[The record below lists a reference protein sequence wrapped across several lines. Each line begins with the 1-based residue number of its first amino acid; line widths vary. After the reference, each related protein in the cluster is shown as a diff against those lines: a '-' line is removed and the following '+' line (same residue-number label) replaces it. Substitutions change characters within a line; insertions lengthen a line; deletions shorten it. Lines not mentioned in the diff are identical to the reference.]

1 MGHPNET
8 VVLDA
13 YEAFAEQDGERLFS
27 LFADDVAFHVPGRS
41 AISGAHRGRDG
52 VVALFGQLD
61 TLTEGTFELEP
72 QHVVAGDEFV
82 VALVVSVAE
91 PEGRAYEGRDVH
103 VWRVAEG
110 KLAELWV
117 HPGDQ
122 YEADAFFSAA
132 RAAPTSDTTAGDTT
146 AGEPAASVDV
156 EAPPVED
163 GVDERGLEETPV
175 TDEAATGGA
184 ATAPAP
190 AAGAAEE
197 TTEVVES
204 GGAKSPPSTR
214 ARRTAA
220 KALGHVEPPAA
231 EGDAGGGKE
240 NGSGRRPKRGAPR
253 KSEG

>member
-1 MGHPNET
+1 MAHPNES
-8 VVLDA
+8 VLQQG
-13 YEAFAEQDGERLFS
+13 YEAFAKRDSDRLFS
-27 LFADDVAFHVPGRS
+27 LFAGDVAFHVPGRA
-41 AISGAHRGRDG
+41 AISGSHRGKAG
-52 VVALFGQLD
+52 IAALFEELN
-61 TLTEGTFELEP
+61 TLTRGTFEFEL
-72 QHVVAGDEFV
+72 QHVLADGEFG
-82 VALVVSVAE
+82 VALVLATAE
-91 PEGRAYEGRDVH
+91 RDGRSYEGRDAH
-103 VWRVAEG
+103 VWRFAGG

-132 RAAPTSDTTAGDTT
+132 RAAPTSDTTAG
-146 AGEPAASVDV
+146 EPAASVAV
-156 EAPPVED
+156 EAPPVDD

-184 ATAPAP
+184 ASAPAP
-190 AAGAAEE
+190 AAGVAEE
-197 TTEVVES
+197 ATEVVES

-220 KALGHVEPPAA
+220 KAMGHVEPPAA